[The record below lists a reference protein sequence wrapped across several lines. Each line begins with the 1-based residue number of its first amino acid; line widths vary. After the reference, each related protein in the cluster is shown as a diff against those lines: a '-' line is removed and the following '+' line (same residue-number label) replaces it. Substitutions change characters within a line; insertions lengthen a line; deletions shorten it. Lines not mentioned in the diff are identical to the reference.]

1 MADFLKSAGEFFDK
15 AAETVGRT
23 GKFGKLKASIANN
36 SRKQSDLFEEVGE
49 LVLNNETLRAALA
62 EVDGSYLADFDELIA
77 ARDKLEAELA
87 ELREE
92 GLIPDDDDDDE
103 VVEVVAEVAEAE
115 EVVEAV
121 EEAAE

>member
-1 MADFLKSAGEFFDK
+1 MSDFLKSAGEFFDK

-36 SRKQSDLFEEVGE
+36 SRKQNDLFEEVGE
-49 LVLNNETLRAALA
+49 LVLTNEALRAALA
-62 EVDGSYLADFDELIA
+62 EVDASYLADFDELVA
-77 ARDKLEAELA
+77 AKDKLEAELA

-92 GLIPDDDDDDE
+92 GLIPDDDDDE
-103 VVEVVAEVAEAE
+103 EAVEIVEAQVEEVADAP
-115 EVVEAV
+115 